1 MSNEEIRVAVI
12 DSLKRVAPEADSA
25 TLDPKVEFRDQ
36 LDIDSMDFLT
46 FVIGLHESTGIDIPE
61 RDYPK
66 LSSLDGAVEYLAAR
80 VPAA

>member
-1 MSNEEIRVAVI
+1 MSNQEFRDTVVE
-12 DSLKRVAPEADSA
+12 SLRKVAPEADVG
-25 TLDPKVEFRDQ
+25 TLDPSVDFRDQ

-46 FVIGLHESTGIDIPE
+46 FVIGLHEATGIDIPE

-66 LSSLDGAVEYLAAR
+66 LSSLGAAVQYLSAK

>member
-1 MSNEEIRVAVI
+1 MRDEEIRVAVI
-12 DSLKRVAPEADSA
+12 ASLRKVAPEADAS
-25 TLDPKVEFRDQ
+25 TLDPSTEFRDQ

-46 FVIGLHESTGIDIPE
+46 FVIGLHEATGVDIPE

-66 LSSLDGAVEYLAAR
+66 LSSLDGAVSYLGAK